1 MKKAIFLCTA
11 AFLLSVTG
19 VSHQAQAAVSPSKQ
33 RAAEVK
39 AVVDTVAKK
48 LPKHPIHSVMYI
60 RANNFEVL
68 AGTCSLRAHILTSK
82 TVSVGKADQIKVRLN
97 RERCQ

>member
-1 MKKAIFLCTA
+1 MKKAIPIFTA
-11 AFLLSVTG
+11 ALMLNLSG
-19 VSHQAQAAVSPSKQ
+19 VYQIAEAAVSPSKQ

-39 AVVDTVAKK
+39 AIVDTVAKK

-82 TVSVGKADQIKVRLN
+82 TVAEGKADKIKVRLN